1 GYENGYR
8 GRDLSGSGWGLKF
21 DFIIVHETG
30 HEWFANNITY
40 KDVADMWIH
49 ESFTAYSENL
59 YLDYYFGTEASADYV
74 IGTRSRIRN
83 DRPIIGVYGVNY
95 EGSGDMYYKGAN
107 MLHTLRQLLEDD
119 EKWRQILRGINKE
132 FYHQTVS
139 TQQIENYLSE
149 QTNIDLSAFFNQY
162 LRTTKIP
169 VLEFTLK
176 DGAIKYRYT
185 NIVKDF
191 DMPVRIKVNEQE
203 QWLFPKAA
211 WQTKDLNAKGAT
223 QVLVDENFYILVKK
237 LSE

>member
-1 GYENGYR
+1 
-8 GRDLSGSGWGLKF
+8 
-21 DFIIVHETG
+21 
-30 HEWFANNITY
+30 
-40 KDVADMWIH
+40 
-49 ESFTAYSENL
+49 
-59 YLDYYFGTEASADYV
+59 
-74 IGTRSRIRN
+74 
-83 DRPIIGVYGVNY
+83 
-95 EGSGDMYYKGAN
+95 MYYKGAN

-119 EKWRQILRGINKE
+119 EKWRQILRGLNKE

-139 TQQIENYLSE
+139 TQQIENYLSK
-149 QTNIDLSAFFNQY
+149 QTDIDLSAFFNQY

-176 DGAIKYRYT
+176 DGAIKFRYA

-211 WQTKDLNAKGAT
+211 WQTKNLNAKGET